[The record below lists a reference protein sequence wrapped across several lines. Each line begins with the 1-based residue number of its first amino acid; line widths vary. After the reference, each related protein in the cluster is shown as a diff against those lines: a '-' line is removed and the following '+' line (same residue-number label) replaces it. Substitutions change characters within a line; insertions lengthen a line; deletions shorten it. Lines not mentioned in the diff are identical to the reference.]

1 MRLLLD
7 STKVYIYIER
17 YEIYGCIVVFLSRL
31 LSALMACKQGYSIK
45 LYKISM
51 KSEQDVQMAKE
62 NNDELLK
69 TLYQQIADTSNSVV
83 PLYDAIENYLFQDL
97 DYQEL
102 MSVIPLWM
110 IDAGKSP
117 ESMMDKKLYEQLRS
131 MFNDPVS
138 NRIIHWA
145 DVQGV
150 LNAFQDRVMSIRS
163 YLEVIYKYLP
173 AYCLYED
180 SEYEAVTRGLD
191 ETSDRVHV
199 AINNVFVS
207 LCSSFD
213 LFTKVVYECS
223 ELDSQDFSKY
233 NKLKCRIQNI
243 LYKKG
248 NFGFD
253 ELKADGLLYSEPKY
267 VRAALSFRDEFIHNG
282 SWDYRCAIYYPFVEG
297 ANPVEPFVLMPDI
310 DNKGCLVSSGTRN
323 KFYARGNKINVFLPE
338 LVKGIMELLN
348 NTIKTLID
356 VLQKKTSTKNKTKAT
371 EMAISRLLGNQIIS
385 KKKMMGD
392 KYSNEELLKDMDFL
406 MPNFLSTH
414 SIIARLCKGLML
426 TKELGNQLMYS
437 GCSKGRPFRM
447 LMFVLLLNET
457 ANLRDDAQLAYRLLK
472 EAYIMTDNIYGQLKR
487 TTYDFAL
494 EDYLESL
501 ENELPNRN
509 SDELTDEE
517 KYIYDGFPQKVTVYR
532 GMCDEEKQSGQFGIS
547 WALDK
552 DDALNYIFYK
562 KNEVKG
568 GVGWCANMEIDK
580 SEIFAVWGVK
590 GEKKEIVINPKKCKK
605 ISFCKI
611 SKRAP

>member
-1 MRLLLD
+1 M
-7 STKVYIYIER
+7 
-17 YEIYGCIVVFLSRL
+17 
-31 LSALMACKQGYSIK
+31 
-45 LYKISM
+45 
-51 KSEQDVQMAKE
+51 
-62 NNDELLK
+62 
-69 TLYQQIADTSNSVV
+69 V
-83 PLYDAIENYLFQDL
+83 PLYDVIEDYLFQDL
-97 DYQEL
+97 DYQRL
-102 MSVIPLWM
+102 KSVIPLWM
-110 IDAGKSP
+110 IDAGRSP
-117 ESMMDKKLYEQLRS
+117 ESMMDKEHYEQLRS

-145 DVQGV
+145 DMQGV

-173 AYCLYED
+173 TYCLYED
-180 SEYEAVTRGLD
+180 SEYEAATRGLD
-191 ETSDRVHV
+191 ETSDKVHT

-223 ELDSQDFSKY
+223 EYDSQDFSKY
-233 NKLKCRIQNI
+233 KKLKCRTQSI

-267 VRAALSFRDEFIHNG
+267 VRTALSFRDEFIHNG
-282 SWDYRCAIYYPFVEG
+282 SWDYRCAIYYPSVEDG
-297 ANPVEPFVLMPDI
+297 NPVEPFVLMPDI
-310 DNKGCLVSSGTRN
+310 DIEGRLVSSGTRN
-323 KFYARGNKINVFLPE
+323 KFYAKGNKINVFLPE
-338 LVKGIMELLN
+338 LVKDIMELLN

-392 KYSNEELLKDMDFL
+392 KYSDKELLKDMDLL
-406 MPNFLSTH
+406 MPYFLSMH

-426 TKELGNQLMYS
+426 TKELGDQLMSS
-437 GCSKGRPFRM
+437 GFPNNRPFKM

-457 ANLRDDAQLAYRLLK
+457 ANLRDDAQLAYYLLK
-472 EAYIMTDNIYGQLKR
+472 EAYIMTDNIYGQLKK

-494 EDYLESL
+494 EDYLENL

-517 KYIYDGFPQKVTVYR
+517 KYIYDGFPKKITVYR
-532 GMCDEEKQSGQFGIS
+532 GMCDEEKKSGQFGVS
-547 WALDK
+547 WTLNK

-562 KNEVKG
+562 KNEVRG
-568 GVGWCANMEIDK
+568 DIGWCANMEIDK

-590 GEKKEIVINPKKCKK
+590 DDKKEIVINPKKCKN
-605 ISFCKI
+605 ISFSEI
-611 SKRAP
+611 SKKAP

>member
-1 MRLLLD
+1 
-7 STKVYIYIER
+7 
-17 YEIYGCIVVFLSRL
+17 
-31 LSALMACKQGYSIK
+31 
-45 LYKISM
+45 M
-51 KSEQDVQMAKE
+51 KSEQDIQIAKE

-69 TLYQQIADTSNSVV
+69 TLYQQIADTSDSVV

-102 MSVIPLWM
+102 MSVIPRWM

-117 ESMMDKKLYEQLRS
+117 ESTMDKKLYEQLRS

-145 DVQGV
+145 DMQGV
-150 LNAFQDRVMSIRS
+150 LNAFQDRVISIKI

-180 SEYEAVTRGLD
+180 SEYEAATRGLN
-191 ETSDRVHV
+191 ETSDKVHV

-223 ELDSQDFSKY
+223 KHDSQDFSKY
-233 NKLKCRIQNI
+233 KKLKCRTQNI
-243 LYKKG
+243 LYRKE

-267 VRAALSFRDEFIHNG
+267 VRTALSFRDEFIHNG
-282 SWDYRCAIYYPFVEG
+282 SWDYRCVIYYPFVEG
-297 ANPVEPFVLMPDI
+297 GNPVEPFILMPDI
-310 DNKGCLVSSGTRN
+310 DIEGRLVSSGTRN
-323 KFYARGNKINVFLPE
+323 KFYAKGNKINVFLPE
-338 LVKGIMELLN
+338 FVKDIMELLN

-371 EMAISRLLGNQIIS
+371 EMAISKLLGNQIAAEMVISKLLGNQIIS

-392 KYSNEELLKDMDFL
+392 KYSDKELLKDMEFL
-406 MPNFLSTH
+406 MPKFLSMH
-414 SIIARLCKGLML
+414 SIMARLCKALML
-426 TKELGNQLMYS
+426 TKELGEQLMYS
-437 GCSKGRPFRM
+437 GSTEGRPFRM

-457 ANLRDDAQLAYRLLK
+457 ANLRDDTQLAYYLLK
-472 EAYIMTDNIYGQLKR
+472 EAYIMTDNIYGQLKK

-494 EDYLESL
+494 EDYLEKL

-517 KYIYDGFPQKVTVYR
+517 KYIYDSLPKKVTVYR
-532 GMCDEEKQSGQFGIS
+532 GMCDEEKKSGQFGVS
-547 WALDK
+547 WTLNK

-568 GVGWCANMEIDK
+568 DIGWCANMEIDK
-580 SEIFAVWGVK
+580 SEIFAVWGAK
-590 GEKKEIVINPKKCKK
+590 DEKKEIVINPKKCKN
-605 ISFCKI
+605 ISFSEI
-611 SKRAP
+611 SKKAP